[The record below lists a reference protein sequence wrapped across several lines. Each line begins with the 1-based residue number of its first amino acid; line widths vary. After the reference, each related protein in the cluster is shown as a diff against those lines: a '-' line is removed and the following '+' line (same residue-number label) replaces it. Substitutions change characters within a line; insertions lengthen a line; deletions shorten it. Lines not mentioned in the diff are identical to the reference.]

1 MLEAGAG
8 SKSGPSAGAAGQAP
22 CTTPTERPMNDIPP
36 TLLSFSVSHFS
47 EKIRW
52 TLDQAGLPYRE
63 QRLVPFLHIPRV
75 LALTRRASSV
85 PVLLAGGEVIQ
96 DSTRILEWLER
107 RHAPF
112 ALIPAD
118 PALRS
123 EVMELEARFDRVG
136 VHVIRQ
142 LFAETLDDKA
152 ATLPLWTQDAT
163 PLQRRALSL
172 AYPLVRRG
180 FSRLLQLSPATLRK
194 AAAKIDE
201 AAALIAERTRDGR
214 PYLAGERLSVA
225 DITACALLSPLACP
239 EEHPVF
245 GAPAYRRTVRMRAVR
260 WDDHPGF
267 DWVRKTYRE
276 HRRPR
281 RV

>member
-1 MLEAGAG
+1 
-8 SKSGPSAGAAGQAP
+8 
-22 CTTPTERPMNDIPP
+22 MNDTPP
-36 TLLSFSVSHFS
+36 TLYTFSVSHYS

-52 TLDQAGLPYRE
+52 TLDRAGLPYRE

-85 PVLLAGGEVIQ
+85 PVLVAGREVIQ

-107 RHAPF
+107 SQAPF
-112 ALIPAD
+112 PLIPAE
-118 PALRS
+118 PALRA

-152 ATLPLWTQDAT
+152 ATLAMWNPDANV
-163 PLQRRALSL
+163 LQRRALSL
-172 AYPLVRRG
+172 GYPLVRRG
-180 FSRLLQLSPATLRK
+180 FSRLLQLSPDTLRK
-194 AAAKIDE
+194 AVAKIDE
-201 AAALIAERTRDGR
+201 AADFIDGR
-214 PYLAGERLSVA
+214 IRGGRRYLAGDGLTVA

-239 EEHPVF
+239 EEHPLF
-245 GAPAYRRTVRMRAVR
+245 GAPAYRRSVRMRAVR

-267 DWVRKTYRE
+267 DWVRGIYRE
-276 HRRPR
+276 HRIGRRP
-281 RV
+281 